1 MNTQDIV
8 RNLPSLLAASLVA
21 VLFIQ
26 SGFDK
31 ISDRKGNLEWLTG
44 RFSKT
49 LLAGFV
55 PMLLTIITLME
66 LGAGLLAGAGVI
78 YYLITFST
86 LVIFWAAVLAAV
98 ALLSLFFGQRIAK
111 DYAGAASIVPY
122 FILTLILMLLTGPY
136 GRP

>member
-44 RFSKT
+44 HFSKT

-55 PMLLTIITLME
+55 PILLTMITLME
-66 LGAGLLAGAGVI
+66 LSCGLLAGAGVI
-78 YYLITFST
+78 YFLITSST

-111 DYAGAASIVPY
+111 DYPGAASIVPY
-122 FILTLILMLLTGPY
+122 FILTLILMLLTSPY
-136 GRP
+136 ARQ

>member
-44 RFSKT
+44 HFSKT